1 MTASA
6 GLPDR
11 QGIGILCIVI
21 GMLAISIQ
29 DALIKGFSGSYPL
42 HEIVLIRSLVALPF
56 MFVILQFEG
65 GWRRLMS
72 RRMPLLLV
80 RALFIVVSNS
90 AYFAALAGMPLAEAN
105 AIFFV
110 APLFIT
116 VLSIPMLGEK
126 VGPWRWGAVFV
137 GFAGIVVMLRP
148 GDGIIKITALL
159 PVLAAFTYAMMQMLT
174 RKLGVT
180 ESASVLAISI
190 YLTFVVVCL
199 LMFLICGDGRFV
211 DKVHPSLNFL
221 FLPWKVPPLTDWPAL
236 GGIGLL
242 SGMIGYMLAQA
253 YRMGEAGLIAPFEY
267 VAVPLAVFWGF
278 MIFDEVPDMTTWT
291 GILLIVGSGL
301 FIVYREV
308 RRKRPISRPR
318 AADTRPKV
326 D

>member
-1 MTASA
+1 MTVSA
-6 GLPDR
+6 RLPDR
-11 QGIGILCIVI
+11 QGIGILCILV

-65 GWRRLMS
+65 GWRRLLS
-72 RRMPLLLV
+72 KRMPLLLV

-137 GFAGIVVMLRP
+137 GFTGIIIMLRP

-174 RKLGVT
+174 RRLGVT

-190 YLTFVVVCL
+190 YLTFIVVCL
-199 LMFLICGDGRFV
+199 LMFLICGDGRYV
-211 DKVHPSLNFL
+211 DKVHPALNFL
-221 FLPWKVPPLTDWPAL
+221 FLPWKMPPVADWPAL
-236 GGIGLL
+236 GGIGVL

-267 VAVPLAVFWGF
+267 IAVPLAVFWGF
-278 MIFDEVPDMTTWT
+278 IIFDEVPDATTWT
-291 GILLIVGSGL
+291 GMALIVGAGL

-308 RRKRPISRPR
+308 RQSRPISRPR
-318 AADTRPKV
+318 AADTRPKL